1 MILSKIILSKK
12 SGISICLVAVILL
25 GAGLRLARALE
36 TTYLQRDEVLYLTLA
51 EKWEKTDFKT
61 ACGNEY
67 IPPMLL
73 FLMKFLKPLFGSLP
87 AAGRTLNILSGV
99 FFIIGMFYLTLILFG
114 SRQCALAAALL
125 AAVHPYA
132 IRLSASCLREGWGLA
147 LVAAGTAFMLSAI
160 QNNSVRLWSGAGALI
175 GLAALFRYESLE
187 FVFIVGVFE
196 LFPALKDK
204 QELLPGLKALSLFF
218 VSVVLMFVLSLF
230 IIGVP
235 VVYYGRNLFRHI
247 LNFVLL

>member
-1 MILSKIILSKK
+1 MILSKK
-12 SGISICLVAVILL
+12 SGISICLAAVIVL

-51 EKWEKTDFKT
+51 EKWEKTDFRT
-61 ACGNEY
+61 AYGNEY

-73 FLMKFLKPLFGSLP
+73 FLMKFFRPLFGSFLL
-87 AAGRTLNILSGV
+87 AGRTVNILSGV
-99 FFIIGMFYLTLILFG
+99 FFITVMFYLTLILFG
-114 SRQCALAAALL
+114 NRRCALTAALL

-160 QNNSVRLWSGAGALI
+160 QNSSVRLRAGAGALI

-187 FVFIVGVFE
+187 FVFIVGIFE
-196 LFPALKDK
+196 LLPALKDRR
-204 QELLPGLKALSLFF
+204 ELLPGLKALALFS
-218 VSVVLMFVLSLF
+218 VSAVLTFVLSLF

-235 VVYYGRNLFRHI
+235 VVYYGQNLFKHAISRLI
-247 LNFVLL
+247 LL